1 MDARILINDGLYAP
15 APAREC
21 RPELLVQAHLPL
33 VRKIAWHT
41 HARVSTAI
49 DIEDLVQ
56 IGMVALIEAARVFE
70 DRGQAAFSTY
80 ASVRIRGAMIDAL
93 RKHATLCRSALRR
106 RRELSAA
113 RERLAGRLG
122 RVPSDSELAD
132 EMGLSLADVQAA
144 TAATQGLRQES
155 IDEIYSDHS
164 MWFAADEPDALA
176 RLESDELRRALVA
189 AIARLPEREARVLQL
204 YFVEELNLEEIGQVL
219 GVGAARVCQIKK
231 AALTKVRTLL
241 RDWED

>member
-1 MDARILINDGLYAP
+1 MDARVMMKEGLYAP
-15 APAREC
+15 APTRAP
-21 RPELLVQAHLPL
+21 RPETLVQAHLPL

-56 IGMVALIEAARVFE
+56 IGMIALIEAARVFE

-80 ASVRIRGAMIDAL
+80 ASLRIRGAMIDAL

-113 RERLAGRLG
+113 RERLASRLG
-122 RVPSDSELAD
+122 RGPSDHELAD
-132 EMGLSLADVQAA
+132 DLGLSIAEVQAA

-155 IDEIYSDHS
+155 IDDIYSDHS
-164 MWFAADEPDALA
+164 IWFAADEPDAFD
-176 RLESDELRRALVA
+176 RLESAELRAALVN
-189 AIARLPEREARVLQL
+189 AIGQLPEREARVLQL

-231 AALTKVRTLL
+231 AALGRVRGLL
-241 RDWED
+241 HGWEG